1 MRVLKNEEETLKL
14 FDKLSKNKDLPESVN
29 NDLSAWK
36 NYLTIKKYRLLT
48 EPNLN
53 NKKNLDSFIDERSKI
68 ADRYNY
74 PSQRY
79 IVDLETIH
87 FLYQLLEKNKNTD
100 LKPWILYYS
109 ALVEKD
115 YRVSMFDMT
124 VDRYL
129 RECIEIYS
137 QNPASKKCL
146 NLYKEIKTLEFTGSR
161 GTDIPKDVQKQFKKY
176 EKMVNK
182 K

>member
-1 MRVLKNEEETLKL
+1 M
-14 FDKLSKNKDLPESVN
+14 
-29 NDLSAWK
+29 
-36 NYLTIKKYRLLT
+36 
-48 EPNLN
+48 
-53 NKKNLDSFIDERSKI
+53 
-68 ADRYNY
+68 
-74 PSQRY
+74 
-79 IVDLETIH
+79 DLETSH
-87 FLYQLLEKNKNTD
+87 FLYKLIKKNKNTD

-129 RECIEIYS
+129 RESIEIYS